1 MHHKT
6 LSNLEE
12 EYLEYHDKLQ
22 HTPHADIFNLCR
34 YGHLPRKCLKL
45 EKKHPPYA
53 SCIIGNLQ
61 RLA

>member
-45 EKKHPPYA
+45 EKNILLMPPVSLEIYKD
-53 SCIIGNLQ
+53 
-61 RLA
+61 